1 MIYHI
6 TTENAWQSALK
17 EQSYAPENFQADGFI
32 HCSDH
37 YQLENTANRFY
48 NQTPGLI
55 VLEIDPEKLT
65 SNLVYENLEGGQM
78 PFPHIYGKLNLD
90 AVVATFHF
98 DRNQDGRLTL
108 PEGRKHPEPS
118 LLTEFPFHLA
128 GKVFRSPTPGSRMFD
143 PENKVLGLF
152 KEKGINT
159 VVVLNDEDEHVRHT
173 GRLLLKRYR
182 QAGYRI
188 IYAPIPDFSAP
199 ESGYWDEAIAET
211 IQAIQNGE
219 NVVIHC
225 HAGIGRTG
233 IFVALMASQ
242 LLDLDGEQ
250 AVAWVRQTVPYA
262 IDTQYQ
268 RSFVLDEI
276 KRKRN
281 A

>member
-6 TTENAWQSALK
+6 TTEAVWQSALQ
-17 EQSYAPENFQADGFI
+17 EQSYIPENFQTDGFI

-37 YQLENTANRFY
+37 YQLESTANRFY

-55 VLEIDPEKLT
+55 VLEIDPDKLI
-65 SNLVYENLEGGQM
+65 SRLVYENLEGGQM
-78 PFPHIYGKLNLD
+78 PFPHIYGRLNLD
-90 AVVATFHF
+90 AVFATFHF
-98 DRNQDGRLTL
+98 DRTQDGRLTL
-108 PEGRKHPEPS
+108 PEGREHPEPG

-143 PENKVLGLF
+143 PEDKVLGLY
-152 KEKGINT
+152 KQKGIDT
-159 VVVLNDEDEHVRHT
+159 VVVLNDEDEHVRQT

-182 QAGYRI
+182 QAGIRI

-199 ESGYWDEAIAET
+199 ESGYWDNAIAET
-211 IQAIQNGE
+211 IQALQNGG
-219 NVVIHC
+219 NVAIHC

-233 IFVALMASQ
+233 IFVALLASQ
-242 LLDLDGEQ
+242 LLDLDGDQ

-262 IDTQYQ
+262 IDTQHQ
-268 RSFVLDEI
+268 KSFVLNEI

-281 A
+281 P

>member
-6 TTENAWQSALK
+6 TTENAWQSAQESKHYSPESLK
-17 EQSYAPENFQADGFI
+17 TEGFI

-37 YQLENTANRFY
+37 FQLEGTANRFY
-48 NQTPGLI
+48 DQTPDLI
-55 VLEIDPEKLT
+55 VLEIDPDKLV
-65 SNLVYENLEGGQM
+65 SRLVYENLEGGEM
-78 PFPHIYGKLNLD
+78 LFPHIYGALNID
-90 AVVATFHF
+90 AVIATFHF
-98 DRNQDGRLTL
+98 ARADCGRLVL
-108 PEGRKHPEPS
+108 PSARKHPEPE
-118 LLTEFPFHLA
+118 LITEFPFHMA

-199 ESGYWDEAIAET
+199 ESGYWDNAITET

-262 IDTQYQ
+262 IDTQHQ